1 MSPWINRVVVS
12 LSILLVA
19 ETVKA
24 EPPATPL
31 VVNDMATIGRPGGE
45 LHMLISRE
53 ADTRLLYIYGHARL
67 VGYDR
72 KLNLHPDILES
83 YDIEDDRV
91 FTMHL
96 RKGHRWSDGQ
106 PFTTEDFRF
115 WWEDIA
121 NNKRLRP
128 SGPPIWMLVDGKPP
142 RVDILDAQTI
152 RYSWDK
158 PNPFFLSEIASA
170 SAEVIYAPAHY
181 LKQFHERYADPAT
194 LAQLVASSKSRD
206 WGSLFGRRDRAT
218 KFDSPDMPTL
228 QPWMLANGPPADR
241 YVAVRNPYYYKV
253 DSKGQQLPYIDKL
266 IFDLVDTKLVPV
278 KTGAGETDLQARGLS
293 FKDYTFL
300 RDSETRNGLATLLW
314 PEGKSSHLA
323 IYPNLNATDPDLR
336 DLIRDRRFRLAL
348 SLSLDRKAISEY
360 LYFGLATPANNTV
373 LDASPLYS
381 DEVGRACLG
390 HDLDKANQLLD
401 EIGLARRN
409 SSGVRLMPD
418 GRPLDIVLETEGGDT
433 EQADLGE
440 LVRDM
445 WREIGIAI
453 HVKPADRE
461 VLRDR
466 VFAGDAVMTIT
477 SGIDNG
483 LPTAEMSPDAYA
495 PTSQFD
501 QLQWPKWGQYYET
514 SGQAGEKPDLPAAK
528 ELMELYAKW
537 VGSDT
542 QKQRAAIWKEI
553 LPLYA
558 NQCFTIG
565 TVASVQQP
573 IAVRKTL
580 RNVPAKA
587 VWNWEPQAQFG
598 LYNPETFWLDNP

>member
-1 MSPWINRVVVS
+1 MSPWIGRLAVS
-12 LSILLVA
+12 FSFLLVA
-19 ETVKA
+19 ASVKA
-24 EPPATPL
+24 GPPADAL
-31 VVNDMATIGRPGGE
+31 VVNDMPAIGHPGGE

-53 ADTRLLYIYGHARL
+53 ADTRLLYVYGHARL
-67 VGYDR
+67 VGYDQ
-72 KLNLHPDILES
+72 KLDLYPDILES
-83 YDIEDDRV
+83 YENEDDRV

-96 RKGHRWSDGQ
+96 RKGHLWSDGQ

-121 NNKRLRP
+121 NNRRLRP
-128 SGPPIWMLVDGKPP
+128 SGPPIWMLVGGKPP
-142 RVDILDAQTI
+142 KVEILDERTI

-158 PNPFFLSEIASA
+158 PNPFFLPELASA

-181 LKQFHERYADPAT
+181 LKQFHEKYADPAK

-228 QPWMLANGPPADR
+228 QPWILTNGPPADR

-253 DSKGQQLPYIDKL
+253 DAKGQQLPYIDKL
-266 IFDLVDTKLVPV
+266 VMDLIDAKLVPV

-293 FKDYTFL
+293 LKDYTFL
-300 RDSETRNGLATLLW
+300 KESEARNGLKILLW

-323 IYPNLNATDPDLR
+323 IYPNLNAADPVLR
-336 DLIRDRRFRLAL
+336 DLIRDHRFRLAL
-348 SLSLDRKAISEY
+348 SLALNRKAISEY

-373 LDASPLYS
+373 LEASPLYT
-381 DEVGRACLG
+381 DAVGKACLG
-390 HDLDKANQLLD
+390 HDVDKANELLD
-401 EIGLARRN
+401 EMGLKRPDADGIR
-409 SSGVRLMPD
+409 VMPD

-445 WREIGIAI
+445 WRKIGISI
-453 HVKPADRE
+453 HVKPSERE
-461 VLRDR
+461 VLRNR
-466 VFAGDAVMTIT
+466 VFTGDAVMTIERGT
-477 SGIDNG
+477 DNG
-483 LPTAEMSPDAYA
+483 LPTAEMPPDAYA
-495 PTSQFD
+495 PTNQFD

-514 SGQAGEKPDLPAAK
+514 SGQAGEQPDLPAAK
-528 ELMELYAKW
+528 KLMELYGQW
-537 VGSDT
+537 VASDT
-542 QKQRAAIWKEI
+542 PAQRAQVWKEI

-558 NQCFTIG
+558 DQCFTIG

-580 RNVPAKA
+580 RNVPEKA
-587 VWNWEPQAQFG
+587 IWNWEPQAQFG
-598 LYNPETFWLDNP
+598 LYAPETFWFDKP